1 MPSFEWTPCFVTGLT
16 TVDEQHHRLVDVINQ
31 LGELLMRPQGS
42 SADEIEAVFGELAS
56 YAEFHFQDEEA
67 LMLQAGLDPR
77 HVSHHQDQHAKFLQD
92 VAHLHDGLLAGNQQ
106 DSSALL
112 DFLSN
117 WLAYHILG
125 TDQLMTCLM
134 NAEKSGQ
141 SQEEAYQTYQ
151 AGKDPAT
158 ATLLQAMNRLFNQVS
173 ERNRELF
180 ELNRTLEARVAERTQ
195 ELLKANLQLENMAMT
210 DVLTGLPNRRHA
222 LLSFQAEWQKSVAN
236 GQPLAC
242 MMIDA
247 DGFKAINDTYGHD
260 AGDEVLRQLSVG
272 LKDTVRNDDMVCRLG
287 GDEFLIICGNTSL
300 DGAMQTAEKLRSA
313 VSLLRVAAGGGVWS
327 GSISLGV
334 AVRLEGMKSVDE
346 LLKTADESVYLAKR
360 NGRNCVATVKAVE
373 PPVASDK
380 A

>member
-313 VSLLRVAAGGGVWS
+313 VSLMRVAAGGGVWS

>member
-1 MPSFEWTPCFVTGLT
+1 MESFQWTPCFVTGLT
-16 TVDEQHHRLVDVINQ
+16 TVDEQHHHLVNVINQ
-31 LGELLMRPQGS
+31 FGELLMSPQGS
-42 SADEIEAVFGELAS
+42 SAEEIEAVFGELAS
-56 YAEFHFQDEEA
+56 YAKVHFQDEEA
-67 LMLQAGLDPR
+67 LMLQAGLDSR
-77 HVSHHQDQHAKFLQD
+77 HVSQHHAEHTRFLQD
-92 VAHLHDGLLAGNQQ
+92 VVYMHDGLLAGKRQ
-106 DSSALL
+106 DASALL

-125 TDQLMTCLM
+125 TDQLMTWLM
-134 NAEKSGQ
+134 NAKKSGQ

-180 ELNRTLEARVAERTQ
+180 ELNRTLEARVAERTHALV
-195 ELLKANLQLENMAMT
+195 EANQQMENMAMT

-222 LLSFQAEWQKSVAN
+222 LLAFQAEWQRAMAAK
-236 GQPLAC
+236 QTLAC

-260 AGDEVLRQLSVG
+260 AGDEVLRQLAVK
-272 LKDTVRNDDMVCRLG
+272 LRETVRNDDIVCRLG
-287 GDEFLIICGNTSL
+287 GDEFLIICVNTTL
-300 DGAMQTAEKLRSA
+300 HGALQTAEKLRHA
-313 VSLLRVAAGGGVWS
+313 VSLMRVAAGGGVWT

-334 AVRLEGMKSVDE
+334 AVRLDGTKGVDE
-346 LLKTADESVYLAKR
+346 LLKTADEGVYLAKR
-360 NGRNCVATVKAVE
+360 NGRNCVATVCDTAL
-373 PPVASDK
+373 AQ

>member
-195 ELLKANLQLENMAMT
+195 ELLKANHQLENMAMT

-313 VSLLRVAAGGGVWS
+313 VSLMRVAAGGGVWS

-360 NGRNCVATVKAVE
+360 NGRNCVATVCEA
-373 PPVASDK
+373 
-380 A
+380 